1 MNDALAWY
9 FFWVGGGDGGIGNFG
24 DEISSTG
31 IPLSPFRICVL
42 SWNYSIVLLLLA
54 LALALAPNGESIQL
68 LPDPPSPPFS
78 PGSVDVMIVMVCMG
92 TAFPFKCGERACVC
106 VVDEI

>member
-1 MNDALAWY
+1 MVF
-9 FFWVGGGDGGIGNFG
+9 FFWVGGGDGGIGNFD

-54 LALALAPNGESIQL
+54 LALAPKGESIQL
-68 LPDPPSPPFS
+68 LPGPPSPPFFS
-78 PGSVDVMIVMVCMG
+78 R
-92 TAFPFKCGERACVC
+92 FR
-106 VVDEI
+106 